1 MPLIPHTLMHICLYI
16 ATNTLHICLY
26 IWQLRRLRKENE
38 RLREENEKLRNR
50 NAEIDAMGQVLQGDV
65 LAQVFEKCSPTDAEI
80 VNRFMHK
87 HVIIGEYF
95 PKENIDMGEI
105 VPKHIDD
112 MVRHLCTYN
121 LQGNFPEYVSQE
133 YEWAMV
139 EHPEWFGGE
148 ERDEDEEEEGEIEM
162 TEEEGIAH
170 WQMMR
175 AEMREQVR
183 QEVLEKMRGAGASD

>member
-26 IWQLRRLRKENE
+26 IWQLRRLRKEN
-38 RLREENEKLRNR
+38 EENEKLRNR

-80 VNRFMHK
+80 VNRFMHT

-105 VPKHIDD
+105 VPKYIDD
-112 MVRHLCTYN
+112 MVSH
-121 LQGNFPEYVSQE
+121 LQGNCAEYVSQE

-148 ERDEDEEEEGEIEM
+148 ERDEDEEEEGDIEM

-175 AEMREQVR
+175 AEMREQVQVR
-183 QEVLEKMRGAGASD
+183 QEVLE